1 MIMGKNIKEIL
12 KTIVISV
19 AITLIITTFIAQIT
33 QIRGRS
39 MEPSLIDGE
48 RVVNVKIVYRIE
60 KPKRGEV
67 IIFKPPFRTKENYIK
82 RIIGLPG
89 EKVEIKNGYVYIN
102 DKLLNE
108 PYIVNRSHDNWG
120 PKIVPPNKYFVL
132 GDNRVNSSDSRVWG
146 FLPKENI
153 IGKAILIFWPLNKI
167 KYNI

>member
-1 MIMGKNIKEIL
+1 MTMGKSIKEIL
-12 KTIVISV
+12 KTIAISV

-89 EKVEIKNGYVYIN
+89 EKIEIKNGYVYIN

-120 PKIVPPNKYFVL
+120 PKIVPPNMYFVL

-153 IGKAILIFWPLNKI
+153 IGKAILIFWPLDKI